1 MQWPW
6 PSSRSAGR
14 TIDDTAPAASHGR
27 RGGGGL
33 RTGGGRASCRTG
45 GDHRPGDGGL
55 PGFGGAPQIL
65 DSYEHTLDL
74 NGDGLP
80 DFVTDLAGIECAGA
94 WTAFCGTAGCPVTT
108 WLSEA
113 DGRHSRFDLGYLQGI
128 EILDEATPLPRL
140 RAFYH
145 GSLCGEDRTGV
156 EGCSRIWT
164 FADNIPQTSPIE
176 TVPTPD
182 AATTDAPADVVAEA
196 APETEPEAE
205 PAPPSVSTVPAGD
218 LPEGWTLRRVPGS
231 SPVALGS
238 GAGNIASLAAFCLGG
253 SPFLALTLRERPA
266 EETLEL
272 GLAFSQGAVSAS
284 ARLEP
289 TAGGA
294 YVVSLADSPLAARLA
309 GRDST
314 VAVRLGARDEGILSL
329 KGSTRALRAA
339 LETCHAF

>member
-1 MQWPW
+1 MTRHLRLPMAVAAALVSG
-6 PSSRSAGR
+6 PVLAEL
-14 TIDDTAPAASHGR
+14 PAELVETTDQAMVACQDL
-27 RGGGGL
+27 GGEP
-33 RTGGGRASCRTG
+33 R
-45 GDHRPGDGGL
+45 
-55 PGFGGAPQIL
+55 IL
-65 DSYEHTLDL
+65 DRYERTLDL

-108 WLSEA
+108 WLSET
-113 DGRHSRFDLGYLQGI
+113 DGRHSRFDLGYLQGF
-128 EILDEATPLPRL
+128 EIVDEATPLPRL

-145 GSLCGEDRTGV
+145 GSLCGEDRIGV
-156 EGCSRIWT
+156 EGCSRLWT
-164 FADNIPQTSPIE
+164 FAGNIPQASPIE
-176 TVPTPD
+176 TVSAPD
-182 AATTDAPADVVAEA
+182 AVATEAPAEPVVEA
-196 APETEPEAE
+196 APETEPESE
-205 PAPPSVSTVPAGD
+205 PVPPSGSTVPAED

-238 GAGNIASLAAFCLGG
+238 GAGNIASLAAFCLEG
-253 SPFLALTLRERPA
+253 SPFLAMTLREPPA

-294 YVVSLADSPLAARLA
+294 YVVALADSPLAARLA
-309 GRDST
+309 GRDSE
-314 VAVRLGARDEGILSL
+314 VAVRLGTGDEGVLSL